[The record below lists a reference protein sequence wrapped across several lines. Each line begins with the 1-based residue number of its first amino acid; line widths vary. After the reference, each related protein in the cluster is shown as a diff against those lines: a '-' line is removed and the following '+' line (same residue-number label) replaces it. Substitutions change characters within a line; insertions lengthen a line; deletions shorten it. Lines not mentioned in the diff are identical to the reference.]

1 MPPVHKSKVKLEPS
15 HLFDALILGAGPAG
29 LSAALSLCRVNRT
42 AAVFS
47 TPEFRNDSAH
57 RAHTILSRDHTPPAA
72 IRQAGRDEID
82 AYGTTK
88 FIDRAVNS
96 AIKSAGG
103 NSFQIVD
110 SEGETWRGRRLIL
123 ATGVRD
129 LLRATIAGY
138 RECWGRDITQC
149 LFCDGLERAHIPAGV
164 LGFSGPMTLHGISML
179 FHMGCP
185 QVTIFANGK
194 LEVKDDATRKALSIA
209 KAEGVVVDERK
220 VERFQHLPDGE
231 GMEIHFVDGKEPAH
245 IGFLL
250 DKPST
255 ELNAAHIARDLGL
268 EIQRDATFG
277 DEMLRRDEPFGE
289 SNIKGVFVAG
299 DAGTPFKQVTTA
311 MFHGTMAGVGVNMQL
326 VAEEQ
331 EISAKDVDG
340 EANEPDDKITELA
353 EGREKDGG
361 EWTH

>member
-1 MPPVHKSKVKLEPS
+1 MPPLHNSKVKLEPG

-57 RAHTILSRDHTPPAA
+57 RAHTILSRDHTPPAV
-72 IRQAGRDEID
+72 IRQAGRDEIE
-82 AYGTTK
+82 AYDTTR
-88 FIDRAVNS
+88 FIERTIQS
-96 AIKSAGG
+96 AAKSAGG
-103 NSFQIVD
+103 HSFQVVD

-129 LLRATIAGY
+129 LLRTSITGY
-138 RECWGRDITQC
+138 RECWGKDITQC
-149 LFCDGLERAHIPAGV
+149 LFCDGLERAHLPAGV

-179 FHMGCP
+179 LHMGCP
-185 QVTIFANGK
+185 RITIFANGK
-194 LEVKDDATRKALSIA
+194 LEVKDDAVRKALDIA
-209 KAEGVVVDERK
+209 TAKGAVVDERR
-220 VERFQHLPDGE
+220 VERFRHLPNGE
-231 GMEIHFVDGKEPAH
+231 GMEIHFTDGEEPAH

-250 DKPST
+250 DKPPT
-255 ELNAAHIARDLGL
+255 ELNAVHIVKDLGL
-268 EIQRDATFG
+268 EIQRDAAFG

-289 SNIKGVFVAG
+289 SNVKGVFVAG

-311 MFHGTMAGVGVNMQL
+311 MFHGTMAGIGVNMQL
-326 VAEEQ
+326 IAEEQ
-331 EISAKDVDG
+331 EIVAKEVG
-340 EANEPDDKITELA
+340 KEANELNDKVIEVSR
-353 EGREKDGG
+353 GREKDGG

>member
-1 MPPVHKSKVKLEPS
+1 MPPVQNSKVKLEPN

-47 TPEFRNDSAH
+47 TPEFRNDSSH
-57 RAHTILSRDHTPPAA
+57 RAHTILSRDHAPPAL
-72 IRQAGRDEID
+72 IRQAGRDEII

-96 AIKSAGG
+96 ATQSAGG

-129 LLRATIAGY
+129 LLRTTIPGY

-149 LFCDGLERAHIPAGV
+149 LFCDGLERAHIAAGV

-185 QVTIFANGK
+185 QVTIFANGNF
-194 LEVKDDATRKALSIA
+194 EVKYAATRKALSMA
-209 KAEGVVVDERK
+209 KAKGAVVDERK
-220 VERFQHLPDGE
+220 VERFQHLPNRE
-231 GMEIHFVDGKEPAH
+231 GMEVHFVGGKEPAH
-245 IGFLL
+245 VGFLL
-250 DKPST
+250 DKPPT

-268 EIQRDATFG
+268 EVQRDATFG

-311 MFHGTMAGVGVNMQL
+311 MFHGTMAGIGVNMQL

-331 EISAKDVDG
+331 EILAKGVDG
-340 EANEPDDKITELA
+340 EANEPNDKITEVA
-353 EGREKDGG
+353 QGQEKDGG

>member
-1 MPPVHKSKVKLEPS
+1 MPPVHNSKVKLDSS
-15 HLFDALILGAGPAG
+15 HLFDALVLGAGPAG

-57 RAHTILSRDHTPPAA
+57 RAHTILSRDHTSPAV
-72 IRQAGRDEID
+72 IRQAGRDEIE
-82 AYGTTK
+82 AYGTTR

-96 AIKSAGG
+96 AAKSTGG
-103 NSFQIVD
+103 NRFQVVD

-129 LLRATIAGY
+129 LLRTTIPGY
-138 RECWGRDITQC
+138 RECWGSDITQC
-149 LFCDGLERAHIPAGV
+149 LFCDGLERANIPAGV

-185 QVTIFANGK
+185 RVTIFANGK
-194 LEVKDDATRKALSIA
+194 LEVKDDATCRALNIA
-209 KAEGVVVDERK
+209 KAKGAVVDERK
-220 VERFQHLPDGE
+220 IERFQHLPNGE
-231 GMEIHFVDGKEPAH
+231 GMDIHFIDGEEPAH

-250 DKPST
+250 DKPPT
-255 ELNAAHIARDLGL
+255 ELNAAQIARSLGL

-289 SNIKGVFVAG
+289 SDVKGVFVAG

-326 VAEEQ
+326 IAEEH
-331 EISAKDVDG
+331 EILAEEVDEG
-340 EANEPDDKITELA
+340 ANELHDKVA
-353 EGREKDGG
+353 VARVREKDGG
-361 EWTH
+361 EWAH